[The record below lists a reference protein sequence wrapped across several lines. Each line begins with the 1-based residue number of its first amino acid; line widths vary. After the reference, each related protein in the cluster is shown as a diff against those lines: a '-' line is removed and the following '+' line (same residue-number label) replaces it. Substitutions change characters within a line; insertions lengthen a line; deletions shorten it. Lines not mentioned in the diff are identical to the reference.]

1 MYRYISCESVSP
13 FDLLPCYLHVFR
25 ELFSNAIS
33 GTLPDAIGLLTGLW
47 TLCVAARRHCFFD
60 APPRLTFWHTH
71 TRVCMTRRRGC
82 LLISTACLPVRSIDV
97 CDACPQVL
105 AVQSDHRDDP

>member
-25 ELFSNAIS
+25 ELYSNAIS

-47 TLCVAARRHCFFD
+47 SLCVAARPLLLPMRPL
-60 APPRLTFWHTH
+60 ASPSGTLT
-71 TRVCMTRRRGC
+71 
-82 LLISTACLPVRSIDV
+82 
-97 CDACPQVL
+97 L
-105 AVQSDHRDDP
+105 ASA